1 MSLTNREIAEIFG
14 HIADILEIQGES
26 KFKFLSYRRASE
38 ELGELPRDLQSYL
51 DDGTLRDIPGV
62 GKAISDK
69 ITELLETGKMDY
81 YEKRKAEVPIGVVEI
96 KRINGVGPKKAKL
109 FWEALDITSIEALK
123 EAGEAGRLA
132 DLVGMGKKSEQKVL
146 DGIDAIT
153 RRSDRTPI
161 GKARPAAERILDYLL
176 TLPDAQ
182 EGAIAGS
189 IRRARTTI
197 GDVDILIASD
207 NAQPIMD
214 AVVNMDEV
222 ARILGHGA
230 TKSSVELHSG
240 LQVDVRV
247 LPKQRWGT
255 ALQYFTGSQ
264 AHNIKIREI
273 AREKGYSLN
282 EDALRPIDEDGN
294 LLDESHYVYCDT
306 EEKVYETLGLAWI
319 SPELREDSGEID
331 KAKNNTLPK
340 LITVEDIIAD
350 LHMHTTYSDGKLS
363 IMEMANAAKQRG
375 MKYICI
381 TDHSQM
387 QAQAGGLKP
396 EEALAQGEE
405 IRKVNAEIDGIEVLH
420 GIEVDIKADGSLDFA
435 DEVLSQLDWVVAS
448 PHVALRQE
456 KDVYTARII
465 KAIQNPNVD
474 CIGHPT
480 GRLIGH
486 REPAKVDM
494 DAIINAAA
502 EHNTALELNAN
513 PQRLDLDALYLRIAI
528 EKGVIISINTDAHD
542 DWMMDLRDYG
552 VNNARRGWL
561 TADNVIN
568 TWSYDKFSQWL
579 ADRNSK

>member
-1 MSLTNREIAEIFG
+1 MSLSNYEIANIFG
-14 HIADILEIQGES
+14 NIADILEIQGES
-26 KFKFLSYRRASE
+26 RFKYLSYRRASE
-38 ELGELPRDLQSYL
+38 ELAELPRDLQAYL

-81 YEKRKAEVPIGVVEI
+81 YEKRKAEVPLGVVEI
-96 KRINGVGPKKAKL
+96 KRINGVGPKKARL
-109 FWEALDITSIEALK
+109 FWEELDITSVEALK
-123 EAGEAGRLA
+123 EAGEAGKLA
-132 DLVGMGKKSEQKVL
+132 DLAGMGKKSQQKVL
-146 DGIDAIT
+146 EGIDAIA

-161 GKARPAAERILDYLL
+161 SKARPSAERILDYLMR
-176 TLPDAQ
+176 LPDAQ
-182 EGAIAGS
+182 EGIIAGS
-189 IRRARTTI
+189 LRRARTTI

-207 NAQPIMD
+207 NPQAIMD

-230 TKSSVELHSG
+230 TKSSVELHTG

-282 EDALRPIDEDGN
+282 EDALRPIDDDGN
-294 LLDESHYVYCDT
+294 LLDESHYVYCET
-306 EEKVYETLGLAWI
+306 EEKVYETLGLEWI
-319 SPELREDSGEID
+319 PPELREDSGEIE
-331 KAKNNTLPK
+331 KAKNNALPQ
-340 LITVEDIIAD
+340 LITQNDIIAD

-363 IMEMANAAKQRG
+363 IMEMANVAKQRG
-375 MKYICI
+375 MQYICI

-396 EEALAQGEE
+396 EEALAQGDA
-405 IRKVNAEIDGIEVLH
+405 IRQVNAEIEGIEVLH
-420 GIEVDIKADGSLDFA
+420 GIEVDIKADGSLDFE
-435 DEVLSQLDWVVAS
+435 DEVLAQLDWVVAS

-456 KDVYTARII
+456 KDIYTARII
-465 KAIQNPNVD
+465 KAIQNPYVD

-480 GRLIGH
+480 GRLIGR

-502 EHNTALELNAN
+502 EYNTALEINAN
-513 PQRLDLDALYLRIAI
+513 PNRLDLDALYVRLAV
-528 EKGVIISINTDAHD
+528 EKNVLISINTDAHD
-542 DWMMDLRDYG
+542 EAMMDLMNYG
-552 VNNARRGWL
+552 INNARRGWL
-561 TADNVIN
+561 TAENVIN
-568 TWSYDKFSQWL
+568 AWSFEKFSQWL
-579 ADRNSK
+579 ADRP

>member
-1 MSLTNREIAEIFG
+1 MSLSNYEIANIFG
-14 HIADILEIQGES
+14 NIADILEIQGES
-26 KFKFLSYRRASE
+26 RFKYLSYRRASE
-38 ELGELPRDLQSYL
+38 ELAELPRDLQAYL

-81 YEKRKAEVPIGVVEI
+81 YEKRKAEVPLGVVEI
-96 KRINGVGPKKAKL
+96 KRINGVGPKKARL
-109 FWEALDITSIEALK
+109 FWEELDITSVEALK
-123 EAGEAGRLA
+123 EAGEAGKLA
-132 DLVGMGKKSEQKVL
+132 DLAGMGKKSQQKVL
-146 DGIDAIT
+146 EGIDAIA

-161 GKARPAAERILDYLL
+161 SKARPSAERILDYLMR
-176 TLPDAQ
+176 LPDAQ
-182 EGAIAGS
+182 EGIIAGS
-189 IRRARTTI
+189 LRRARTTI

-207 NAQPIMD
+207 NPQAIMD

-230 TKSSVELHSG
+230 TKSSVELHTG

-282 EDALRPIDEDGN
+282 EDALRPIDDDGN
-294 LLDESHYVYCDT
+294 LLDESHYVYCET
-306 EEKVYETLGLAWI
+306 EAKVYETLGLEWI
-319 SPELREDSGEID
+319 PPELREDSGEIE
-331 KAKNNTLPK
+331 KAKNNALPQ
-340 LITVEDIIAD
+340 LITQDDIIAD

-363 IMEMANAAKQRG
+363 IMEMANVAKQRG
-375 MKYICI
+375 MQYICI

-396 EEALAQGEE
+396 EEALAQGDA
-405 IRKVNAEIDGIEVLH
+405 IRQVNAEIEGIEVLH
-420 GIEVDIKADGSLDFA
+420 GIEVDIKADGSLDFE
-435 DEVLSQLDWVVAS
+435 DEVLAQLDWVVAS

-456 KDVYTARII
+456 KDIYTARII
-465 KAIQNPNVD
+465 KAIQNPYVD

-480 GRLIGH
+480 GRLIGR

-502 EHNTALELNAN
+502 EYNTALEINAN
-513 PQRLDLDALYLRIAI
+513 PNRLDLDALYVRLAV
-528 EKGVIISINTDAHD
+528 EKNVLISINTDAHD
-542 DWMMDLRDYG
+542 EAMMDLMNYG
-552 VNNARRGWL
+552 INNARRGWL
-561 TADNVIN
+561 TAENVIN
-568 TWSYDKFSQWL
+568 AWSFEKFSQWL
-579 ADRNSK
+579 ADRP